1 MELQKKYFGKECN
14 GRSIATDDMK
24 FTKMHGAG
32 NDFVM
37 VNGFKEVPADLNG
50 LALKLCHRNFAIG
63 ADGLIILL
71 PNFEG
76 DFEMQIYNSDGSE
89 AEMCGNGIRC
99 AAIFAQNEG
108 ITDKAEMKVI
118 TKAGI
123 IRPKVM
129 KNTPEEMLVKV
140 DMGMPVL
147 NGADIPCTIEGERVL
162 EADIKV
168 LDKEYKFSAVSMG
181 NPHCVVFI
189 DEPVA
194 DFPLDEIGPHF
205 EKHEYFPAKT
215 NTEFVEVIDE
225 HHVNMRVYERGCGE
239 TMACG
244 TGSCAT
250 AVAAILT
257 GRCKDWVDVKLLGG
271 TLRIEYTEGG
281 HVFMTGPVAVAFEG
295 TV

>member
-1 MELQKKYFGKECN
+1 M
-14 GRSIATDDMK
+14 IDMK

-37 VNGFKEVPADLNG
+37 VNGFKEQIADLNG
-50 LALKLCHRNFAIG
+50 AALKLCHRNFAVG

-71 PNFEG
+71 PSDCG
-76 DFEMQIYNSDGSE
+76 DFEMQIYNSDGTE

-108 ITDKAEMKVI
+108 ITDKDDMAVI
-118 TKAGI
+118 TKAGV
-123 IRPKVM
+123 IRPRVI
-129 KNTPEEMLVKV
+129 KNTAAEMLVKV
-140 DMGMPVL
+140 DMGQPHL
-147 NGADIPCTIEGERVL
+147 CGEEIPCVIKGDRVL
-162 EADIKV
+162 EQPIEVDEK
-168 LDKEYKFSAVSMG
+168 DYMFSAVSMG

-189 DEPVA
+189 DEAVA
-194 DFPLDEIGPHF
+194 DYPVNEVGPGF
-205 EKHEYFPAKT
+205 ESHSYFPAKT
-215 NTEFVEVIDE
+215 NTEFVEVVDE

-257 GRCKDWVDVKLLGG
+257 ERCRDWVDVRLLGG
-271 TLRIEYTEGG
+271 TLRIEYAEGG
-281 HVFMTGPVAVAFEG
+281 NVFMTGPVAVAYTGE
-295 TV
+295 VEI